1 MRSRCSHR
9 VFRTPLLYR
18 FVQHPI
24 YLGFIVAFWAAAGM
38 SAGHL
43 LFAVLTTDYIFI
55 GVLLEEREL
64 VDLLGDEYRRN
75 KTRVSMIVP

>member
-1 MRSRCSHR
+1 
-9 VFRTPLLYR
+9 
-18 FVQHPI
+18 
-24 YLGFIVAFWAAAGM
+24 M